1 MSVLDAGKVSS
12 RISRAVYD
20 LRGLEDNLRKPTL
33 MFVKRSLTMSK
44 AKFAY
49 TAINTYLTG
58 TTDLSKLADSKD
70 FKTLPPDL
78 QADAVWLDRLMTQLQ
93 ALDPRL
99 DKSWVLA
106 KKGLD
111 GQEEKL
117 LRLCKSVVK
126 EVRTPP
132 KGLQKMV
139 QLWARGTFPPDDAK
153 PILALLPF
161 VILAWAIADQVD
173 EAIAKRPR

>member
-1 MSVLDAGKVSS
+1 LDAGKVSS
-12 RISRAVYD
+12 RIYRAVYEI
-20 LRGLEDNLRKPTL
+20 RALEDNLRKPTM

-49 TAINTYLTG
+49 MAINTYLMDYA
-58 TTDLSKLADSKD
+58 DLKKLAESKD
-70 FKTLPPDL
+70 LGKLPPAL
-78 QADAVWLDRLMTQLQ
+78 QADAVWIDGMMTQLHD
-93 ALDPRL
+93 LDPRL
-99 DKSWVLA
+99 DKGWVLA

-111 GQEEKL
+111 GQEEKI

-126 EVRTPP
+126 EVHTPP
-132 KGLQKMV
+132 KGLQRMV
-139 QLWARGTFPPDDAK
+139 TQWVRGTFPPDDAK

-161 VILAWAIADQVD
+161 VITAWAIADQVD